1 MCASTLCSNI
11 SIYILYIVY
20 MYILNIY
27 IELLSY
33 YGDLVDY
40 IT

>member
-1 MCASTLCSNI
+1 
-11 SIYILYIVY
+11 

-33 YGDLVDY
+33 YGDLVNY
-40 IT
+40 ITKLTTSRRGDIFNHVERGS